1 MKGSYICMVHDTIM
15 NVILALIP
23 LVITGGFMFLTK
35 YVKTP
40 TELKALENLVDSA
53 VVFAEKMGA
62 IKQLTGSE
70 QFQVAYNFVVNQL
83 KALGI
88 TSADEQ
94 LIKSKIEES
103 WAYQQDHLSKVYEA
117 GQKQAKENS
126 LADKEAEI
134 EKQEADI
141 QATKKD
147 LEAQKEQLKSAVIDA
162 QAALNGTST
171 NTLKT
176 PTSTESDSQT
186 DNSVAEDNGTTK

>member
-1 MKGSYICMVHDTIM
+1 MMHDTIM

-23 LVITGGFMFLTK
+23 LVIAGGFAFLTK

-53 VVFAEKMGA
+53 VVFAEKAGA

-70 QFQVAYNFVVNQL
+70 QFQVAYNFVVEQL

-117 GQKQAKENS
+117 GQKQAKEDS
-126 LADKEAEI
+126 LASKEAEI
-134 EKQEADI
+134 KKQEADI

-147 LEAQKEQLKSAVIDA
+147 LEVQKEQLKSAVIDA
-162 QAALNGTST
+162 QTALNE
-171 NTLKT
+171 T
-176 PTSTESDSQT
+176 PTDTSEAPASTESDSQT
-186 DNSVAEDNGTTK
+186 DKSVAEDNGTTK

>member
-1 MKGSYICMVHDTIM
+1 MVHDTIM

-23 LVITGGFMFLTK
+23 LVITGGFMFLAK

-40 TELKALENLVDSA
+40 TELKALENLVNSA

-70 QFQVAYNFVVNQL
+70 QFQVAYNFVVDQL
-83 KALGI
+83 KVLGI

-117 GQKQAKENS
+117 GQKQAKENG
-126 LADKEAEI
+126 LVNKEAEI

-162 QAALNGTST
+162 QTALNETST
-171 NTLKT
+171 DTSEA
-176 PTSTESDSQT
+176 PTSTGSDSQT

>member
-1 MKGSYICMVHDTIM
+1 MVHDTIM

-23 LVITGGFMFLTK
+23 LAITGGFMFLTK

-117 GQKQAKENS
+117 GQKQAKEND
-126 LADKEAEI
+126 LANKEAEI

-147 LEAQKEQLKSAVIDA
+147 LEAQKEQLKSAVIEA

-171 NTLKT
+171 DTLKT